1 MRKYSYSE
9 ADLRDRYIDFLK
21 TESDIQSFSEVPVFC
36 RSVDLVLQDN
46 REESLTAIE
55 FKLHDW
61 KRAIAQ
67 VQGVGLCF
75 DFLCICL
82 PKPKT
87 VIGEQNIINACKS
100 SGIGLIFYNDHS
112 NEFET
117 MLCGVR
123 GASVWKAQ
131 RDLIIESLEAKSYEQ
146 SLENAQI

>member
-9 ADLRDRYIDFLK
+9 ADLRDRYIGFLK
-21 TESDIQSFSEVPVFC
+21 NESDIQPYTEVPVFC

-46 REESLTAIE
+46 KEESLTAIE

-61 KRAIAQ
+61 KRAIYQ

-87 VIGEQNIINACKS
+87 VIGEQNIINACKN
-100 SGIGLIFYNDHS
+100 SGIGLIFYNDLS
-112 NEFET
+112 DEFET
-117 MLCGVR
+117 MLYGIRVP
-123 GASVWKAQ
+123 SVWKAQ
-131 RDLIIESLEAKSYEQ
+131 RDMIIESLEEKAYEQ
-146 SLENAQI
+146 SPENAPV